1 MHDEASPGPERSA
14 AVPPRPGPMQ
24 RFRRLGVIVAL
35 LILVVFV
42 GADLLGGLGA
52 GLLDRLRGTNLA
64 PPEAIAAVQESRDPG
79 ALADL
84 RRRFPRDPVVRLLSA
99 YASRDRAE
107 AKEHL
112 RAALEERRTLRTRFP
127 DGKLEAMLR
136 AILASMLL
144 VEGEE
149 AEARSVLRPSC
160 GAQLAGIADK
170 AGLEAGWVDAAC
182 RG

>member
-1 MHDEASPGPERSA
+1 MNDEQSPAPGGPAS
-14 AVPPRPGPMQ
+14 VPPGPGPMQ
-24 RFRRLGVIVAL
+24 RFRRIGVIVAL
-35 LILVVFV
+35 VILVAFV

-52 GLLDRLRGTNLA
+52 GLLDRLRGASLA
-64 PPEAIAAVQESRDPG
+64 PPEAVAQVQESRDPD

-99 YASRDRAE
+99 YAAQDRAE

-112 RAALEERRTLRTRFP
+112 RAALQEKRTLRTRFP

-136 AILASMLL
+136 SILASMLL
-144 VEGEE
+144 VEGED
-149 AEARSVLRPSC
+149 AEARAVIRPSC
-160 GAQLAGIADK
+160 GAPLAGIADK